1 MMMGALFS
9 PVAGLLISLF
19 HQSGADAVRVGAVV
33 VVPVAI
39 GVDVQGVV
47 EVVAVRRAEP
57 PVGGR
62 FESHPISSGEPRR
75 IP

>member
-19 HQSGADAVRVGAVV
+19 HQSGADAVRVGCVV
-33 VVPVAI
+33 VVVVAI
-39 GVDVQGVV
+39 GVDVPHVVGVV
-47 EVVAVRRAEP
+47 GVRGAEP

-62 FESHPISSGEPRR
+62 CESYPNSRR
-75 IP
+75 MPPP

>member
-1 MMMGALFS
+1 MQLPLMMGALFS

-47 EVVAVRRAEP
+47 GVVVAVRRAEP

-62 FESHPISSGEPRR
+62 FESHPI
-75 IP
+75 